1 LLTNNLTFYTVVLT
15 ANVCYLSIFYMAT
28 ALLFELYNYS

>member
-1 LLTNNLTFYTVVLT
+1 VVLT